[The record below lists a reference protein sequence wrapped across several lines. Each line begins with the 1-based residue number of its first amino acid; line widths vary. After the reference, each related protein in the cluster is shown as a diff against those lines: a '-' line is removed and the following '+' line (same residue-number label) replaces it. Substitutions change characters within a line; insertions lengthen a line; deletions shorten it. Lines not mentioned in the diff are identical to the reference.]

1 MNTSTARRVA
11 RLTSIF
17 FREQLREPISLLWTL
32 ISPSALFY
40 LITFNNMTF
49 SPHTADYIQSTA
61 GFYAYIS
68 ATVAFFGVTF
78 YIIGRRESGFIRSFI
93 YSTEA
98 KSIFLASHLVCY
110 FITASLYCVSFYL
123 ITKPGF
129 GEYNLPELAEIL
141 YRFLTCFIIFCSPAL
156 LLANRRLKF
165 QTANTVISIII
176 FTLVLLTLLSS
187 RVESTAIDLVNIV
200 NPFHLSKDVMAGQ
213 SRALPLMACFGAIL
227 VIIFACLVRTLK
239 INPVWS
245 RY

>member
-1 MNTSTARRVA
+1 M
-11 RLTSIF
+11 
-17 FREQLREPISLLWTL
+17 LWTL

-40 LITFNNMTF
+40 LITYNNMAF
-49 SPHTADYIQSTA
+49 STQGGDYIKSTA

-98 KSIFLASHLVCY
+98 KSIFLASHLICY
-110 FITASLYCVSFYL
+110 FVAASLYCVSFYL

-129 GEYNLPELAEIL
+129 GEYSLREFAEIL
-141 YRFLTCFIIFCSPAL
+141 YRFLTCFIIFCTPAL

-165 QTANTVISIII
+165 QTANTVISIVI
-176 FTLVLLTLLSS
+176 FILVLLTLLSS
-187 RVESTAIDLVNIV
+187 RVESTALDLVNIV
-200 NPFHLSKDVMAGQ
+200 NPFHLSKDIMAGH
-213 SRALPLMACFGAIL
+213 SRVLPFMASFGAIL
-227 VIIFACLVRTLK
+227 VITFACLVKTLK